1 MKTSFLSPLTLLAF
15 LGSGPLLAIPQ
26 SVGGAFINAA
36 NNPGNVPLEEWFRD
50 TKHWEPGSTLPGP
63 WVSGS
68 VPTGMMLS
76 HPGAVF
82 GITAGSAVVTR
93 NDKGGIVSVVVFYDA
108 ESARIAGSEL
118 QKRLARAVALFTGA
132 DGRAA
137 GYTVT
142 LKQTHAGAVTA
153 TLAR

>member
-1 MKTSFLSPLTLLAF
+1 MTKLFLSPVVLVAL
-15 LGSGPLLAIPQ
+15 LGSGPLMAIPQ
-26 SVGGAFINAA
+26 SFGGTFINAA

-50 TKHWEPGSTLPGP
+50 VKHWEPGSVLPGP

-68 VPTGMMLS
+68 VPSGMMLS
-76 HPGAVF
+76 HPGTVF

-93 NDKGGIVSVVVFYDA
+93 NDGGGIVSVVVFYDA
-108 ESARIAGSEL
+108 ESAKIARSDL
-118 QKRLARAVALFTGA
+118 HKRLSRAVALFTGA

-142 LKQTHAGAVTA
+142 LKQTNTGAVTA
-153 TLAR
+153 TLTR

>member
-1 MKTSFLSPLTLLAF
+1 MKKLFLSLLVLLAF
-15 LGSGPLLAIPQ
+15 LGSEPLLAIPQ
-26 SVGGAFINAA
+26 SFGGAFINAG
-36 NNPGNVPLEEWFRD
+36 NNPDKVPLEEWFRD
-50 TKHWEPGSTLPGP
+50 AKRWEPGSPLPGP

-82 GITAGSAVVTR
+82 GITASSAVVTR

-108 ESARIAGSEL
+108 ESAKIAKTEL